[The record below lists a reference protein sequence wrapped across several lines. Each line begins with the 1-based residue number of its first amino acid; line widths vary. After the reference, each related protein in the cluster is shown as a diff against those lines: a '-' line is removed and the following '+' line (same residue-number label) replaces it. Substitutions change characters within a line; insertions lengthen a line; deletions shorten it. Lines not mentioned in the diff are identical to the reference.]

1 MTVLT
6 EKYVF
11 HIPLY
16 KYLDDGLVAIEIDDV
31 LDELISEFSENG
43 FENFYM
49 TKAKAHYKSRCFDE
63 LLITVFTSS
72 DSPAE
77 IFEKWFRDSND
88 VLGQE
93 AFGYEHANT
102 MIIQDLM

>member
-1 MTVLT
+1 MIELT

-16 KYLDDGLVAIEIDDV
+16 KYVDDELVAIEIDNL
-31 LDELISEFSENG
+31 LDDLISDLSENG

-72 DSPAE
+72 NSPAG
-77 IFEKWFRDSND
+77 IFEEWFRNNND
-88 VLGQE
+88 ILGQE
-93 AFGYEHANT
+93 AFGYECANS
-102 MIIQDLM
+102 MIIHELM